1 MEFKKMI
8 ETRSPVIH
16 SLEDASD
23 RMIELL
29 SRLVKTNAI
38 VITIHRMG
46 ADPLVRSLNRE
57 GLFEH
62 EADSFLVG
70 DHIRSLIL
78 LDDNKPL
85 LVSDTH
91 DYSDSTA
98 LDYIYAQGVRSFI
111 GIPLM
116 TANGES
122 LGAICLM
129 DRSAG
134 RYSNEE
140 RDLLSAIA
148 YFFNYI
154 INLEQNFENMEQR
167 SQFKLDLFAMLSH
180 EIRTPM
186 NGIIGMTDLMMTT
199 EMNEQQKYYMEII
212 ESSNA
217 ELLKFLNDVLDFS
230 KMEAGQLFIE
240 KEPFDIITALEESV
254 YLFSTKAFEKNLEVI
269 LNVDS
274 EIPLYVLG
282 DATKVRQII
291 MNLLSNA
298 LKFTHA
304 GEILIELK
312 LLPIRREEIGIRIT
326 VQDSGIGIAEDKLK
340 LLFNKYTQVH
350 RNTEIQH
357 YGGTGLGLAI
367 CRQLVE
373 LMGGTISATSREGI
387 GTKLEVILYLE
398 KYTSLPSIPFEKD
411 VLAATNILVIDDNQT
426 SLDIISSVL
435 DDWSVTVTSAHTAE
449 QAHEQLAAN
458 SDFDLVL
465 MDQDIAGTDATELV
479 KQMCQLA
486 SGRKLP
492 VFLLAPLGTN
502 LDDETKAQFASI
514 IIKPIRKMHLLN
526 NILALLK
533 HNKS

>member
-1 MEFKKMI
+1 MI
-8 ETRSPVIH
+8 ETRSPVIRN
-16 SLEDASD
+16 LEDAAD
-23 RMIELL
+23 RMIEQL
-29 SRLVKTNAI
+29 SQLMKANAI
-38 VITIHRMG
+38 VITIHGMD
-46 ADPLVRSLNRE
+46 ADPLVRILNRE
-57 GLFEH
+57 ELFEQ
-62 EADSFLVG
+62 EADSFPVL

-78 LDDNKPL
+78 LHDNKPL

-91 DYSDSTA
+91 DYPESTE
-98 LDYIYAQGVRSFI
+98 LNYIHAQGVHSFI
-111 GIPLM
+111 GVPLM
-116 TANGES
+116 TVNGES

-134 RYSNEE
+134 RYSDKDK
-140 RDLLSAIA
+140 DLLSAIA

-154 INLEQNFENMEQR
+154 INLEKKFESMEQR
-167 SQFKLDLFAMLSH
+167 SQSKLDLFAMLSH

-186 NGIIGMTDLMMTT
+186 NGIISMTDLMMTT
-199 EMNEQQKYYMEII
+199 EMNEQQQYYMEII
-212 ESSNA
+212 ESSNTK
-217 ELLKFLNDVLDFS
+217 LLQFLNDVLDFS
-230 KMEAGQLFIE
+230 KMEAGRLYIE

-312 LLPIRREEIGIRIT
+312 LLPVRQEEIGIRIT

-350 RNTEIQH
+350 RSSEVH
-357 YGGTGLGLAI
+357 YYGGTGLGLAI

-373 LMGGTISATSREGI
+373 LMGGEISATSQEGI

-411 VLAATNILVIDDNQT
+411 VLAATNILVVDDNRT

-435 DDWSVTVTSAHTAE
+435 EDWSVTVTSAHSAG
-449 QAHEQLAAN
+449 QALDQLAAN
-458 SDFDLVL
+458 SNFDLVL
-465 MDQDIAGTDATELV
+465 MDKDIAGTEATELA
-479 KQMCQLA
+479 KQMRQLA

-526 NILALLK
+526 TILALLK
-533 HNKS
+533 HSKPES